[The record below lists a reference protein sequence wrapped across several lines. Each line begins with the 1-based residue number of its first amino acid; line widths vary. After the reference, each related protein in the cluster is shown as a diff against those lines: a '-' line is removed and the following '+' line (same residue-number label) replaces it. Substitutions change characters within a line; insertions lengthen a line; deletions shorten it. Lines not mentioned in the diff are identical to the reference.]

1 MREEEEQEEEVAAPL
16 HRSFA
21 ALRVDVPR
29 VILFRTF
36 LDGFPMSL
44 RILGFILAV
53 ALLVGY
59 RLIKPRAQASDLP
72 GPWNL
77 STLFLASAL
86 TLFAEL
92 ALIRWVATEVRVFAY
107 VKNLALLLCFLGFG
121 LGCALARQRPRWQTA
136 ATALVGLIAIVRLPW
151 RGPQVMETL
160 SQYLGAAQDIE
171 IWATRAAQDTSGF
184 LLAVAVTAILLLLI
198 TYIFIPIG
206 QTVSRQIELAPRT
219 LYGYSWNLA
228 GSLAGILAFFAV
240 SWLALPPA
248 VWFAIVLAG
257 MALLQSNRSD
267 TLWLAAAV
275 LPVALLLFDPS
286 TPHHFNLWTPYQ
298 QIEVEDQY
306 FPDGELLDAQ
316 IRVNHTGYQIT
327 VNLSPDFLARHPHLL
342 TEAPDENPYN
352 LPFRFTSPNPRVL
365 IVGSG
370 TGNDVAA
377 ALRHQARAVDAV
389 EIDPK
394 IFALGRRHP
403 EHPYDDPRVSA
414 HLTDARAFMKRTT
427 ARYDLI
433 LFGLLDS
440 HTQLSDYSNMR
451 LDNFVYTEESFRE
464 ARALLAPGGVLF
476 LKFQINHSFVGR
488 RLAEMLTRT
497 FAKPPVVFLAL
508 SSYTAAATCFAIS
521 PSGQV
526 EASLA
531 ADPRLRQFAADRR
544 PAFLASP
551 EVAVTP
557 VAVTTDDWPYLYHQ
571 GHWIPGIFY
580 LLSALVILLAAV
592 LYFQIPEARSRVPSL
607 FFFSM
612 GAGFLLL
619 ETQVVSRLALYFGT
633 TWQVNGIVIAAIL
646 SALLLANFVIERQ
659 QRAWPRAWTL
669 IGILL
674 GIACAYFIPFSRIP
688 GAAALV
694 GSFAALI
701 FAIPVFFAGLLFASE
716 FRSADSPAAALGA
729 NMLGAVV
736 GGLLENLSLITGM
749 KALLLIAALL
759 YCLAAVGFLGLPA
772 PQSAASVPPEHRQ

>member
-1 MREEEEQEEEVAAPL
+1 
-16 HRSFA
+16 
-21 ALRVDVPR
+21 
-29 VILFRTF
+29 
-36 LDGFPMSL
+36 MSL
-44 RILGFILAV
+44 RILGFILAGV
-53 ALLVGY
+53 VMVGY
-59 RLIKPRAQASDLP
+59 RVIKPRAPASDQP
-72 GPWNL
+72 DRWNL
-77 STLFLASAL
+77 STLVLASAL

-136 ATALVGLIAIVRLPW
+136 ATALLGLIVIVRLPW
-151 RGPQVMETL
+151 RGPQIMETL
-160 SQYLGAAQDIE
+160 SQSLGAAQDLE
-171 IWATRAAQDTSGF
+171 IWATGTRHDTGGF
-184 LLAVAVTAILLLLI
+184 LLAAAVTTILLLLI

-219 LYGYSWNLA
+219 LYGYSWDLA
-228 GSLAGILAFFAV
+228 GSVAGILAFFAV

-248 VWFAIVLAG
+248 VWFTTVLAG
-257 MALLQSNRSD
+257 MALLQSSRSD
-267 TLWLAAAV
+267 RIRLAVAV
-275 LPVALLLFDPS
+275 VPMVLLLRDPS
-286 TPHHFNLWTPYQ
+286 TPSHFNLWTPYQ
-298 QIEVEDQY
+298 QIDVEDY
-306 FPDGELLDAQ
+306 EFPDGELRGTN
-316 IRVNHTGYQIT
+316 IRVNHTGYQVI
-327 VNLSPDFLARHPHLL
+327 VNLSPDFLARHPQLL
-342 TEAPDENPYN
+342 KEAQDENPYN
-352 LPFRFTSPNPRVL
+352 LPFRFAPPNPRVL

-377 ALRHQARAVDAV
+377 ALRHQATAVDAV

-394 IFALGRRHP
+394 ILDLGRRHHP

-464 ARALLAPGGVLF
+464 ARSLLAPNGIIF
-476 LKFQINHSFVGR
+476 IKFQINHFFMGQ
-488 RLAEMLTRT
+488 RLAEMLSRT
-497 FAKPPVVFLAL
+497 FGKPPVVFFAP
-508 SSYTAAATCFAIS
+508 SSYSTDATCFVIS
-521 PSGQV
+521 PSSQV
-526 EASLA
+526 ETSLA
-531 ADPRLRQFAADRR
+531 ADPRLRQLVDAR
-544 PAFLASP
+544 PRSFLASP
-551 EVAVTP
+551 SGAATGPVAPGTVTTVALTT

-580 LLSALVILLAAV
+580 LLSALVIFLAAV
-592 LYFQIPEARSRVPSL
+592 FYFQIPEARSRVPSL

-646 SALLLANFVIERQ
+646 SALLLANFVIEKQ
-659 QRAWPRAWTL
+659 QRPWPRAWTL
-669 IGILL
+669 AGILV
-674 GIACAYFIPFSRIP
+674 GIACAYFVPFNRIP
-688 GAAALV
+688 GSAALV
-694 GSFAALI
+694 GSVAALI

-716 FRSADSPAAALGA
+716 FRSAESPAAALGA

-736 GGLLENLSLITGM
+736 GGLLENLSLIMGM
-749 KALLLIAALL
+749 KALLLVAALL
-759 YCLAAVGFLGLPA
+759 YSLSALGFLGLPSPRA
-772 PQSAASVPPEHRQ
+772 AAQSRQP

>member
-1 MREEEEQEEEVAAPL
+1 
-16 HRSFA
+16 
-21 ALRVDVPR
+21 
-29 VILFRTF
+29 
-36 LDGFPMSL
+36 MSL
-44 RILGFILAV
+44 RIVGFVLA
-53 ALLVGY
+53 ALVLLGY
-59 RLIKPRAQASDLP
+59 RIIKPHPQPSAQPDR
-72 GPWNL
+72 WNL

-136 ATALVGLIAIVRLPW
+136 ATALLGLIVVVRLPW
-151 RGPQVMETL
+151 RGPQIMESL
-160 SQYLGAAQDIE
+160 SQYLGAAQDVE
-171 IWATRAAQDTSGF
+171 IWATRAVHDSTGLF
-184 LLAVAVTAILLLLI
+184 LAVAVTTILLLLI
-198 TYIFIPIG
+198 TYVFIPIG
-206 QTVSRQIELAPRT
+206 QTVSRQIELAQRP

-248 VWFAIVLAG
+248 AWFTIVLAI
-257 MALLQSNRSD
+257 MALLQSNRGD
-267 TLWLAAAV
+267 AIRLAVAIV
-275 LPVALLLFDPS
+275 PVAILLTDPS
-286 TPHHFNLWTPYQ
+286 TPSHFNLWTPYQ
-298 QIEVEDQY
+298 QIELEDET
-306 FPDGELLDAQ
+306 FPDGELYRTE
-316 IRVNHTGYQIT
+316 IRVNHTGYQVI
-327 VNLSPDFLARHPHLL
+327 VNLSPDFIARHPHLL
-342 TEAPDENPYN
+342 SEAPDENPYN
-352 LPFRFTSPNPRVL
+352 LPFRFSSPNPNVL
-365 IVGSG
+365 IVGAG

-377 ALRHQARAVDAV
+377 ALRHQSSHVDAV

-394 IFALGRRHP
+394 ILDLGRKRHP

-451 LDNFVYTEESFRE
+451 LDNFVYTEESFGE
-464 ARALLAPGGVLF
+464 ARALLAPNGVLF
-476 LKFQINHSFVGR
+476 LKFQVNHSFVGR

-497 FAKPPVVFLAL
+497 FGHAPVVFTAP
-508 SSYTAAATCFAIS
+508 SSYSAAATCFAIS

-526 EASLA
+526 ETSLA
-531 ADPRLRQFAADRR
+531 ADPRLREFVAAR
-544 PAFLASP
+544 PVTFLTDP
-551 EVAVTP
+551 E

-592 LYFQIPEARSRVPSL
+592 FYFQIPEARSRVPSL

-646 SALLLANFVIERQ
+646 SALLLANFRIEHQSHPWSRS
-659 QRAWPRAWTL
+659 WTL
-669 IGILL
+669 IGILA
-674 GIACAYFIPFSRIP
+674 GIACAYFVPFSRIP
-688 GAAALV
+688 GSAALV
-694 GSFAALI
+694 GTSAAI
-701 FAIPVFFAGLLFASE
+701 VFAIPVFFAGLLFASE
-716 FRSADSPAAALGA
+716 FRSAASPAAALGA

-736 GGLLENLSLITGM
+736 GGLIENLSLVLGM
-749 KALLLIAALL
+749 KALLTVAALI
-759 YCLAAVGFLGLPA
+759 YSLAAIGFLGLPS
-772 PQSAASVPPEHRQ
+772 PGSETRSKERSV

>member
-1 MREEEEQEEEVAAPL
+1 
-16 HRSFA
+16 
-21 ALRVDVPR
+21 
-29 VILFRTF
+29 
-36 LDGFPMSL
+36 MSL
-44 RILGFILAV
+44 RILGFILAAV
-53 ALLVGY
+53 LLVGY
-59 RLIKPRAQASDLP
+59 RLIKPRTQASGAPDR
-72 GPWNL
+72 WNL
-77 STLFLASAL
+77 STVFLASAL

-92 ALIRWVATEVRVFAY
+92 AVIRWVATEVRVFAY

-136 ATALVGLIAIVRLPW
+136 ATALLGLIVIVRLPW
-151 RGPQVMETL
+151 RGPQIMESL
-160 SQYLGAAQDIE
+160 SQYLGAAQDFE
-171 IWATRAAQDTSGF
+171 MWTANAVHDTFGL
-184 LLAVAVTAILLLLI
+184 LLAAAVTAILLLLI

-206 QTVSRQIELAPRT
+206 QTVSRQIELAPRP

-240 SWLALPPA
+240 SWLALPPG
-248 VWFAIVLAG
+248 VWFTIVLAG
-257 MALLQSNRSD
+257 MALLQSNRDD
-267 TLWLAAAV
+267 TIRIATAV
-275 LPVALLLFDPS
+275 LPVALLLIDHS

-298 QIEVEDQY
+298 QIELEDGN
-306 FPDGELLDAQ
+306 FPDGELFRTI
-316 IRVNHTGYQIT
+316 IRVNHVGYQVI
-327 VNLSPDFLARHPHLL
+327 VNLSSDFLGRHPGLL
-342 TEAPDENPYN
+342 DEAPDENPYN
-352 LPFRFTSPNPRVL
+352 LPFRFTSPNPSVL

-394 IFALGRRHP
+394 ILDLGRSHHP
-403 EHPYDDPRVSA
+403 EHPYSNPRVSA

-427 ARYDLI
+427 SRYDLI

-476 LKFQINHSFVGR
+476 IKFAVSHSFVGR
-488 RLAEMLTRT
+488 RLAEMLTST
-497 FAKPPVVFLAL
+497 FGKAPVVFVAP
-508 SSYTAAATCFAIS
+508 SSYSSDATCFAIS

-526 EASLA
+526 EASLG
-531 ADPRLRQFAADRR
+531 ADPRLRQFVEARH
-544 PAFLASP
+544 PLFLGLS
-551 EVAVTP
+551 EVAI
-557 VAVTTDDWPYLYHQ
+557 TTDDWPYLYHQ

-592 LYFQIPEARSRVPSL
+592 FYFQIPEARTRVPSL

-646 SALLLANFVIERQ
+646 SALLLANFVIDRRG
-659 QRAWPRAWTL
+659 QRSSWPRSWTL
-669 IGILL
+669 AGILV
-674 GIACAYFIPFSRIP
+674 GIACAYFVPFNRIP
-688 GAAALV
+688 GSAALV

-736 GGLLENLSLITGM
+736 GGLLENLSLIIGM
-749 KALLLIAALL
+749 KALLLVAALL
-759 YCLAAVGFLGLPA
+759 YCLAALGFLGLPSRGA
-772 PQSAASVPPEHRQ
+772 AASISPALKQP

>member
-1 MREEEEQEEEVAAPL
+1 
-16 HRSFA
+16 
-21 ALRVDVPR
+21 
-29 VILFRTF
+29 
-36 LDGFPMSL
+36 MSL
-44 RILGFILAV
+44 RILGFILAAV
-53 ALLVGY
+53 LLVGY
-59 RLIKPRAQASDLP
+59 RLIKPRTQASDLP
-72 GPWNL
+72 DRWNL

-121 LGCALARQRPRWQTA
+121 VGCALARQRPRWQTA
-136 ATALVGLIAIVRLPW
+136 AAALVGLIVVVRLPW
-151 RGPQVMETL
+151 HGLQGMENL
-160 SQYLGAAQDIE
+160 SEYLGAAQDVE
-171 IWATRAAQDTSGF
+171 MWASNTVHDTPGF
-184 LLAVAVTAILLLLI
+184 LLAVAVTGILLLLI
-198 TYIFIPIG
+198 TYIFVPIG
-206 QTVSRQIELAPRT
+206 QTVSRQIELATRP

-228 GSLAGILAFFAV
+228 GSLVGILAFFAV

-248 VWFAIVLAG
+248 VWFTMVLAG

-267 TLWLAAAV
+267 TLRLAAAV
-275 LPVALLLFDPS
+275 LPVAFLLVDPAAL
-286 TPHHFNLWTPYQ
+286 HDFNLWTPYQ
-298 QIEVEDQY
+298 QIEVEDKN
-306 FPDGELLDAQ
+306 FPDGELLGTL
-316 IRVNHTGYQIT
+316 IRVNHVGYQKI

-352 LPFRFTSPNPRVL
+352 LPFRFTSPNPSVL

-377 ALRHQARAVDAV
+377 ALRHQSRTIDAV

-394 IFALGRRHP
+394 ILDLGRSRHP

-433 LFGLLDS
+433 VFGLLDS

-476 LKFQINHSFVGR
+476 LKFAVSHGFVGR
-488 RLAEMLTRT
+488 RLAELLTRT
-497 FAKPPVVFLAL
+497 FGKPPVVFFAP
-508 SSYTAAATCFAIS
+508 SSYSTDATCFVIS
-521 PSGQV
+521 PSAQV
-526 EASLA
+526 ETSLG
-531 ADPRLRQFAADRR
+531 ADPRLRQLVDAR
-544 PAFLASP
+544 PRAFLASP
-551 EVAVTP
+551 EVAI
-557 VAVTTDDWPYLYHQ
+557 TTDDWPYLYHQ

-592 LYFQIPEARSRVPSL
+592 FYFQIPEARSRVPSL

-659 QRAWPRAWTL
+659 QRPWPRAWTL
-669 IGILL
+669 IGILV
-674 GIACAYFIPFSRIP
+674 GIAGAYFVPFHRIP
-688 GAAALV
+688 GSAALV
-694 GSFAALI
+694 GSFAAII

-736 GGLLENLSLITGM
+736 GGLLENLSLIIGM
-749 KALLLIAALL
+749 KALLLVAALL
-759 YCLAAVGFLGLPA
+759 YSLAALGFLGLPS
-772 PQSAASVPPEHRQ
+772 PRPAASTPPENQP

>member
-1 MREEEEQEEEVAAPL
+1 
-16 HRSFA
+16 
-21 ALRVDVPR
+21 
-29 VILFRTF
+29 
-36 LDGFPMSL
+36 MSL
-44 RILGFILAV
+44 RIPGFILAAV
-53 ALLVGY
+53 LLVGY
-59 RLIKPRAQASDLP
+59 RIIKPRTPSLGVPDR
-72 GPWNL
+72 WNL

-136 ATALVGLIAIVRLPW
+136 ATALLGLIVIVRLPW
-151 RGPQVMETL
+151 RGAQIMETL
-160 SQYLGAAQDIE
+160 SQSLGAAQDVE
-171 IWATRAAQDTSGF
+171 IWATGTRHDTTGF

-206 QTVSRQIELAPRT
+206 QTVSRQIELAPRP

-248 VWFAIVLAG
+248 VWFTIVLAG
-257 MALLQSNRSD
+257 MALLPSNRSD
-267 TLWLAAAV
+267 TIRLAAAIV
-275 LPVALLLFDPS
+275 PVALLLVDPS
-286 TPHHFNLWTPYQ
+286 TPHHFNIWTPYQ
-298 QIEVEDQY
+298 QIEVDDKT
-306 FPDGELLDAQ
+306 FPDGELSGTL
-316 IRVNHTGYQIT
+316 IRVNHTGYQTI
-327 VNLSPDFLARHPHLL
+327 VNLSPDFLVRHPGLL
-342 TEAPDENPYN
+342 AEAPDENPYN
-352 LPFRFTSPNPRVL
+352 LPFRFTSPNPSVL

-377 ALRHQARAVDAV
+377 ALRHQSRAVDAV

-394 IFALGRRHP
+394 ILDLGRRRHP
-403 EHPYDDPRVSA
+403 EHPYDDPRVFA

-464 ARALLAPGGVLF
+464 ARALLAPDGILF
-476 LKFQINHSFVGR
+476 LKFQINHPFVGR

-497 FAKPPVVFLAL
+497 FGKAPVVFLAP
-508 SSYTAAATCFAIS
+508 SSYTSAATCFAIS

-526 EASLA
+526 ENSLA
-531 ADPRLRQFAADRR
+531 ADLRLRQFVDARP
-544 PAFLASP
+544 PAFLALP
-551 EVAVTP
+551 E

-592 LYFQIPEARSRVPSL
+592 FYFQIPEARTRIPSL

-659 QRAWPRAWTL
+659 QRAWQRAWTL
-669 IGILL
+669 IGILV
-674 GIACAYFIPFSRIP
+674 GITCAYFVPFNRIP
-688 GAAALV
+688 GSAALV
-694 GSFAALI
+694 GSYAALI

-716 FRSADSPAAALGA
+716 FRSVDSPAAALGA

-736 GGLLENLSLITGM
+736 GGLLENLSLIIGM
-749 KALLLIAALL
+749 KALLLVAALL
-759 YCLAAVGFLGLPA
+759 YSLAALGFLGLHHPGPP
-772 PQSAASVPPEHRQ
+772 PQSRQI

>member
-1 MREEEEQEEEVAAPL
+1 
-16 HRSFA
+16 
-21 ALRVDVPR
+21 
-29 VILFRTF
+29 
-36 LDGFPMSL
+36 MSL
-44 RILGFILAV
+44 RIPGFILAA
-53 ALLVGY
+53 ALLAGY
-59 RLIKPRAQASDLP
+59 RLIKPRIQPTPSSP
-72 GPWNL
+72 TERWNL

-86 TLFAEL
+86 TLFTEL

-136 ATALVGLIAIVRLPW
+136 ATALVGLIVIVRLPW
-151 RGPQVMETL
+151 RGPEIMESL

-171 IWATRAAQDTSGF
+171 IWATRTVHDTTGF
-184 LLAVAVTAILLLLI
+184 LLAAAIATILLLLI
-198 TYIFIPIG
+198 TCIFIPIG
-206 QTVSRQIELAPRT
+206 QTVSRQIELAPRP

-257 MALLQSNRSD
+257 MALLQTSRSD
-267 TLWLAAAV
+267 KLWIAIAV
-275 LPVALLLFDPS
+275 VPVALLLVDPS
-286 TPHHFNLWTPYQ
+286 TPNHFNLWTPYQ
-298 QIEVEDQY
+298 QIEVEDKY
-306 FPDGELLDAQ
+306 FPDGELKGTQ
-316 IRVNHTGYQIT
+316 IRVNHAGYQII
-327 VNLSPDFLARHPHLL
+327 VNLSPDFLARHPQLL
-342 TEAPDENPYN
+342 REAPEDNPYN
-352 LPFRFTSPNPRVL
+352 LPFRFAPPNPKVL

-377 ALRHQARAVDAV
+377 ALRHQSRAVDAV

-394 IFALGRRHP
+394 ILDIGLRRHP
-403 EHPYDDPRVSA
+403 EHPYADPRVSA

-464 ARALLAPGGVLF
+464 ARALLAPDGVMF
-476 LKFQINHSFVGR
+476 IKFQVNHAFVGQ
-488 RLAEMLTRT
+488 RLNEMLTRT
-497 FAKPPVVFLAL
+497 FGKAPVVFLAP
-508 SSYTAAATCFAIS
+508 STYSASATCFVIS
-521 PSGQV
+521 PSAQV

-531 ADPRLRQFAADRR
+531 ADVPLRELVDSQRSK
-544 PAFLASP
+544 FLGMP
-551 EVAVTP
+551 E

-580 LLSALVILLAAV
+580 LLSALVILLAAGF
-592 LYFQIPEARSRVPSL
+592 YFQIPEARSRVPSL

-646 SALLLANFVIERQ
+646 TALLFANFVIERQ
-659 QRAWPRAWTL
+659 GDGAAWPRSWTL
-669 IGILL
+669 TGILA
-674 GIACAYFIPFSRIP
+674 GIACAYFVPFSRIP
-688 GAAALV
+688 GSAALV
-694 GSFAALI
+694 GSFAAFV

-716 FRSADSPAAALGA
+716 FRKVDSPAAALGA

-749 KALLLIAALL
+749 KELLIIAALL
-759 YCLAAVGFLGLPA
+759 YALAAMGFRDSPRA
-772 PQSAASVPPEHRQ
+772 NPRSSC

>member
-1 MREEEEQEEEVAAPL
+1 M
-16 HRSFA
+16 SF
-21 ALRVDVPR
+21 RVP
-29 VILFRTF
+29 
-36 LDGFPMSL
+36 
-44 RILGFILAV
+44 GFILAI
-53 ALLVGY
+53 LLFVGY
-59 RLIKPRAQASDLP
+59 RVIKPRTEASSP
-72 GPWNL
+72 PERWNL
-77 STLFLASAL
+77 STLFLASTL

-136 ATALVGLIAIVRLPW
+136 VTALVGLIVIVRLPW
-151 RGPQVMETL
+151 HGPQIMESL
-160 SQYLGAAQDIE
+160 SQYLGGARDIE
-171 IWATRAAQDTSGF
+171 ILGTQVVHDTTGF
-184 LLAVAVTAILLLLI
+184 LLAVLVITILLLLL

-206 QTVSRQIELAPRT
+206 QTVSRQIELAPRP

-228 GSLAGILAFFAV
+228 GSLIGILAFFAV

-248 VWFAIVLAG
+248 IWFTIVLAG

-267 TLWLAAAV
+267 AIRFAV
-275 LPVALLLFDPS
+275 AIVPATILLIDPS

-298 QIEVEDQY
+298 QIEVEDEN
-306 FPDGELLDAQ
+306 FPSGELSRTE
-316 IRVNHTGYQIT
+316 IRVNHTSYQTI
-327 VNLSPDFLARHPHLL
+327 VNLSPDFLARHPGLL

-352 LPFRFTSPNPRVL
+352 LPFRFAPPNPNVL

-377 ALRHQARAVDAV
+377 ALRHQSRHVDAV

-394 IFALGRRHP
+394 ILELGRLRHP
-403 EHPYDDPRVSA
+403 ERPYDDPRVSA
-414 HLTDARAFMKRTT
+414 HLTDARAFMKRTA

-476 LKFQINHSFVGR
+476 LKFYVSHDFVGQ
-488 RLAEMLTRT
+488 RLAEMLTST
-497 FAKPPVVFLAL
+497 FGKAPVVFRAP
-508 SSYTAAATCFAIS
+508 SRYTTSAVCFAIS

-531 ADPRLRQFAADRR
+531 ADPRLREFVAARQ
-544 PAFLASP
+544 PPFLASP
-551 EVAVTP
+551 E

-580 LLSALVILLAAV
+580 LLSALVILLAA
-592 LYFQIPEARSRVPSL
+592 LFYFQIPEARTRIPSL

-646 SALLLANFVIERQ
+646 SALLLANFVIEKT
-659 QRAWPRAWTL
+659 QRPWPRALTL
-669 IGILL
+669 TGILA
-674 GIACAYFIPFSRIP
+674 GIACAYFIPFQRVP
-688 GAAALV
+688 GSAALV
-694 GSFAALI
+694 GTFAAI
-701 FAIPVFFAGLLFASE
+701 VFAIPVFFAGLLFASE
-716 FRSADSPAAALGA
+716 FRAVKSPAAALGA

-736 GGLLENLSLITGM
+736 GGLLENLSLIVGM
-749 KALLLIAALL
+749 KALL
-759 YCLAAVGFLGLPA
+759 VV
-772 PQSAASVPPEHRQ
+772 AASLYFLTALGFRGLKSPQPVEQ

>member
-1 MREEEEQEEEVAAPL
+1 V
-16 HRSFA
+16 RSF
-21 ALRVDVPR
+21 LNGRIP
-29 VILFRTF
+29 
-36 LDGFPMSL
+36 PMSL
-44 RILGFILAV
+44 RIPGFILAAV
-53 ALLVGY
+53 LLVGY
-59 RLIKPRAQASDLP
+59 RLIKPRTQASALP
-72 GPWNL
+72 ERWSL

-136 ATALVGLIAIVRLPW
+136 TTALLGLIVIVRLPW
-151 RGPQVMETL
+151 RGPQIMESL

-171 IWATRAAQDTSGF
+171 IWATRSVHDTTGF
-184 LLAVAVTAILLLLI
+184 LLAVSVTTILLLLI
-198 TYIFIPIG
+198 TYVFIPIG
-206 QTVSRQIELAPRT
+206 QTVSRQIELAPRP

-228 GSLAGILAFFAV
+228 GSLVGILAFFAV

-248 VWFAIVLAG
+248 VWFTIVLAG
-257 MALLQSNRSD
+257 MALLQSNRGD
-267 TLWLAAAV
+267 TIRLAAAV
-275 LPVALLLFDPS
+275 LPVALLLVDPS

-298 QIEVEDQY
+298 QIEVEDEN
-306 FPDGELLDAQ
+306 FPDGELSGTQ
-316 IRVNHTGYQIT
+316 IRVNHTGYQKI
-327 VNLSPDFLARHPHLL
+327 VNLSPNFLVRHPELL

-352 LPFRFTSPNPRVL
+352 LPFRFTSPNPSVL

-394 IFALGRRHP
+394 ILDLGRRHP

-464 ARALLAPGGVLF
+464 ARALLAPGGILF

-488 RLAEMLTRT
+488 RLAEMLART
-497 FAKPPVVFLAL
+497 FGKAPVVFLAP
-508 SSYTAAATCFAIS
+508 SNYTAGATCFAIS

-526 EASLA
+526 ETSLA
-531 ADPRLRQFAADRR
+531 ADLRLRQFVAARR
-544 PAFLASP
+544 PAFLALP
-551 EVAVTP
+551 E

-592 LYFQIPEARSRVPSL
+592 FYFQIPEARSRVPSL

-659 QRAWPRAWTL
+659 GQRRAWPRSWTL
-669 IGILL
+669 TGILL
-674 GIACAYFIPFSRIP
+674 GIACAYFVPFNRIP
-688 GAAALV
+688 GSAALV

-736 GGLLENLSLITGM
+736 GGLLENLSLIIGM
-749 KALLLIAALL
+749 KALLLVGALL
-759 YCLAAVGFLGLPA
+759 YSLAALGFLGLPS
-772 PQSAASVPPEHRQ
+772 PRPDRSQP

>member
-1 MREEEEQEEEVAAPL
+1 
-16 HRSFA
+16 
-21 ALRVDVPR
+21 
-29 VILFRTF
+29 
-36 LDGFPMSL
+36 MSL
-44 RILGFILAV
+44 RILGFTLAAV
-53 ALLVGY
+53 LLIGY
-59 RLIKPRAQASDLP
+59 RLIKPRTPACAPPDRWS
-72 GPWNL
+72 L

-92 ALIRWVATEVRVFAY
+92 AIIRWVATEVRVFAY

-136 ATALVGLIAIVRLPW
+136 ATALVGLIVVVRMPW
-151 RGPQVMETL
+151 HGPQIMEDL
-160 SQYLGAAQDIE
+160 SQYLGASQDIE
-171 IWATRAAQDTSGF
+171 IWATHTMHDTTGF
-184 LLAVAVTAILLLLI
+184 ILAVTITTILLFFI

-206 QTVSRQIELAPRT
+206 QTVSRQIELAPRP

-228 GSLAGILAFFAV
+228 GSLVGILAFFAV

-248 VWFAIVLAG
+248 LWFTIVLAS
-257 MALLQSNRSD
+257 MALLQSNRNNSIRIV
-267 TLWLAAAV
+267 AAI

-298 QIEVEDQY
+298 QIQVDDKN
-306 FPDGELLDAQ
+306 FPDGELASTLIQ
-316 IRVNHTGYQIT
+316 VNHTGYQVI
-327 VNLSPDFLARHPHLL
+327 VNLSTDFLARHPQLL
-342 TEAPDENPYN
+342 KQAPDENPYN
-352 LPFRFTSPNPRVL
+352 LPFRFTTPNPSVL

-394 IFALGRRHP
+394 ILALGRSRHP

-414 HLTDARAFMKRTT
+414 HVTDARAFMKRTT

-464 ARALLAPGGVLF
+464 ARALLAPNGVLF
-476 LKFQINHSFVGR
+476 IKFQINHPFVGQ

-497 FAKPPVVFLAL
+497 FGKPPVTFLAP
-508 SSYTAAATCFAIS
+508 SHYTAGATCFAIS
-521 PSGQV
+521 SSGQV
-526 EASLA
+526 DTSLA
-531 ADPRLRQFAADRR
+531 ADPRLAQFVAAER
-544 PAFLASP
+544 PEFLALP
-551 EVAVTP
+551 E

-592 LYFQIPEARSRVPSL
+592 FYLQIPEARSRVPSL

-646 SALLLANFVIERQ
+646 SALLIANFVIEKQ
-659 QRAWPRAWTL
+659 PRAWPRVWTL
-669 IGILL
+669 TGILA
-674 GIACAYFIPFSRIP
+674 GIACAYFVPFSRIP
-688 GAAALV
+688 GSAALV
-694 GSFAALI
+694 GCLAAI
-701 FAIPVFFAGLLFASE
+701 VFAIPIFFAGLLFASE
-716 FRSADSPAAALGA
+716 FRSVDSPAAALGA

-749 KALLLIAALL
+749 KALLVLAAMLYALAAL
-759 YCLAAVGFLGLPA
+759 GFRGLPA
-772 PQSAASVPPEHRQ
+772 RASAPGSREI